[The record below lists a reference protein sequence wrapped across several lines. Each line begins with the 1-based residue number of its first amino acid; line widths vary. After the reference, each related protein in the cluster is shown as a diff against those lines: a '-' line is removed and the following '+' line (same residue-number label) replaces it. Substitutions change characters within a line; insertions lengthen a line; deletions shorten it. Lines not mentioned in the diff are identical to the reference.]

1 MKRMGS
7 GIQPLNPS
15 DDADYTDHNYL
26 INLINTD
33 YI

>member
-7 GIQPLNPS
+7 GIQPVNPT

-26 INLINTD
+26 IVIINTD
-33 YI
+33 YS